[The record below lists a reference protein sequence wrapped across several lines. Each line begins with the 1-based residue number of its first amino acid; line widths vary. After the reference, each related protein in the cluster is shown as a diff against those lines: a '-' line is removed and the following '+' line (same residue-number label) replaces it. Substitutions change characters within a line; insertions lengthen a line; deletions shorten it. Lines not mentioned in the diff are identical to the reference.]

1 LNIPKGATKMGN
13 KDLQNTTQKPEDRVT
28 HTPLKTEDGLRY
40 SGRVRCCCYTS
51 GIRGVT
57 AVTNPVKSH
66 E

>member
-1 LNIPKGATKMGN
+1 MS
-13 KDLQNTTQKPEDRVT
+13 LQNTKQKTEDRVT
-28 HTPLKTEDGLRY
+28 HTPLKPGDVLRY

-51 GIRGVT
+51 GIRGVA